1 MSNYKYN
8 LCYYVDVRRRKLMST
23 KYTATIDAKISRKD
37 TLVKVETFLEIIGLY
52 MFYLILKE
60 INKKRSK

>member
-1 MSNYKYN
+1 
-8 LCYYVDVRRRKLMST
+8 MST
-23 KYTATIDAKISRKD
+23 KYTAIIDLKISRKD

-60 INKKRSK
+60 INKKKKQ

>member
-1 MSNYKYN
+1 
-8 LCYYVDVRRRKLMST
+8 MST
-23 KYTATIDAKISRKD
+23 KYTATIDNKISRRD

-60 INKKRSK
+60 INKKKKQ